1 MPILRWLS
9 RRRAFNRLVEQE
21 AMTLVEREGGA
32 GYYTAR
38 KLARRANGRDDLDTA
53 KFWWWVSRRA
63 AAMTGIQPGL
73 AKMGRPE
80 SEW

>member
-1 MPILRWLS
+1 
-9 RRRAFNRLVEQE
+9 
-21 AMTLVEREGGA
+21 MTLVEREGGA

-38 KLARRANGRDDLDTA
+38 ELARRARDRGDLDTA
-53 KFWWWVSRRA
+53 KLWWRVSRRVA
-63 AAMTGIQPGL
+63 ALSGIQPGL